1 MILALTLPWPPS
13 VNEYWRHPG
22 RGPLAGRHLI
32 SAEGRTYRRTVRSLL
47 PALQPLGE
55 SLHVVIAVYPPDL
68 RKRDLDNLP
77 KGILDALTHALVWTD
92 DEQIDHLEILRREVV
107 KGGRIEVLIAPMPR
121 VGLSVAEKVA

>member
-1 MILALTLPWPPS
+1 MLTLTLPWAPT
-13 VNEYWRHPG
+13 VNLYWRHPTC
-22 RGPLAGRHLI
+22 GPLAGRHLI
-32 SAEGRTYRRTVRSLL
+32 SEVGRRYRTAVAQAV
-47 PALQPLGE
+47 PAVQPFRE
-55 SLHVVIAVYPPDL
+55 RLHVVIAVYPPDL